1 MWDMVR
7 HWLRMGVDGFRLDA
21 VTTIFEDPQLRDHEA
36 DIDGR
41 ELTRRFAAIRSP
53 EDFAEVM
60 KVHDI
65 MFAGQVE
72 LPGLHELLREL
83 RQIVDEFPDRVLIGE
98 SANLSYHGNGTDE
111 LHMVFNF
118 PLMHSQ
124 PFKPAD
130 VLANQRERLPQI
142 PKGAWPC
149 NTLGNHDSGRSFS
162 RLNETPNPDAQA
174 RLSLA
179 LMLTLPGTPVLYYG
193 EEIGMTD
200 LLLHDPAAIRDLYV
214 FQVYPEFA
222 PGNTLT
228 PEEALKMARFTR
240 DRCRTPMQWSGEP
253 DAGFSPVEVVP
264 WLPVNPNHRD
274 GINVRDQTAKSDSLL
289 EFYRH
294 LIALRRSAPALL
306 DGEFET
312 LDGDTSSDCLV
323 FLRRRKNGECCLVAL
338 NFSAETQPMPAM
350 EGVSKSKLLLSE
362 APQRLHQDP
371 ESPSSPLAPFEIR
384 LCFMDS

>member
-1 MWDMVR
+1 
-7 HWLRMGVDGFRLDA
+7 
-21 VTTIFEDPQLRDHEA
+21 
-36 DIDGR
+36 
-41 ELTRRFAAIRSP
+41 
-53 EDFAEVM
+53 M
-60 KVHDI
+60 KVHDV

-130 VLANQRERLPQI
+130 VLANQLERLPKI

-162 RLNETPNPDAQA
+162 RLSETANPDAHA

-193 EEIGMTD
+193 DEIGMTD

-228 PEEALKMARFTR
+228 PEDALKMARFTR
-240 DRCRTPMQWSGEP
+240 DRCRTPMQWSSGP
-253 DAGFSPVEVVP
+253 VAGFSPGEAVP

-274 GINVRDQTAKSDSLL
+274 GINVQSQTANPGALL
-289 EFYRH
+289 EFYRNV
-294 LIALRRSAPALL
+294 IALRRNTPALL

-312 LDGDTSSDCLV
+312 LEGTASSDCLV
-323 FLRRRKNGECCLVAL
+323 FRRRRKNGECCLVAL
-338 NFSAETQPMPAM
+338 NFSAGTQAMPAV
-350 EGVSKSKLLLSE
+350 EGLGNARVLFSE
-362 APQRLHQDP
+362 APERLPQQA
-371 ESPSSPLAPFEIR
+371 ESASTALAPFEIR
-384 LCFMDS
+384 LCLLES